1 MRVRHFGFLAKGAQ
15 KHSLPQC
22 RKLSGLNPLLPEIP
36 HRSIQDLI
44 RELTGTDI
52 SRCKKGTLRIVADL
66 QRSLRWTPHDKRTD
80 SPALLSLNVPPTQG
94 YTFGSTEIP
103 LPLFIYTSEALRY
116 NPTTS
121 RCGSVPATRWIMAS
135 TSAAFCP
142 LQYP

>member
-1 MRVRHFGFLAKGAQ
+1 MTLDAHEFIRRFLLHVLPEGFVRVRHFGFLAKGAK
-15 KHSLPQC
+15 KHALPQC
-22 RKLSGLNPLLPEIP
+22 RKLLGLNPLLPEIP

-94 YTFGSTEIP
+94 CAFSSIETP
-103 LPLFIYTSEALRY
+103 LRLFIHTSEALQY
-116 NPTTS
+116 NPTT
-121 RCGSVPATRWIMAS
+121 PP
-135 TSAAFCP
+135 F
-142 LQYP
+142 

>member
-1 MRVRHFGFLAKGAQ
+1 MRVRHFGFLAKGAK
-15 KHSLPQC
+15 KHALPQC
-22 RKLSGLNPLLPEIP
+22 RKLLGLNPALPEIP
-36 HRSIQDLI
+36 KKSPQELML
-44 RELTGTDI
+44 ELTGIDI
-52 SRCKKGTLRIVADL
+52 SLCKKETLRIVADL

-121 RCGSVPATRWIMAS
+121 RCGSVPATSSITAS